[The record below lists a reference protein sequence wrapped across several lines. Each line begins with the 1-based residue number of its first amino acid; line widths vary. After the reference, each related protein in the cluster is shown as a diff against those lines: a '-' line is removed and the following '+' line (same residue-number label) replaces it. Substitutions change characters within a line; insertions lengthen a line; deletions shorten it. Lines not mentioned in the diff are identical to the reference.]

1 MSSWRMVPVPQPS
14 SGTHRS
20 TINAYAGA
28 ALVFGSSAAV
38 LVIELVALRLL
49 APYLGLTLETSTFV
63 IGTALAAIAIGSWM
77 GGQTADRVSP
87 HHMLAPLL
95 AISGVVVGF
104 TPFLVRSVGAG
115 AAGTEGGGVLLVA
128 MVTLLVPV
136 SSFSRFH
143 SYSRSQSASLRTCV
157 QLPPSAACL
166 STAAN
171 VPSRRRLLRGFAPTN
186 CARAVSPL
194 LYVELTSVVTSP

>member
-1 MSSWRMVPVPQPS
+1 MPQPR
-14 SGTHRS
+14 SGTHHA
-20 TINAYAGA
+20 TINAYVGA

-63 IGTALAAIAIGSWM
+63 IGTALTAIALGSWM

-104 TPFLVRSVGAG
+104 TPSSCAGWGRVRPGPRAVGCCSWRCSPCWSPG
-115 AAGTEGGGVLLVA
+115 
-128 MVTLLVPV
+128 
-136 SSFSRFH
+136 
-143 SYSRSQSASLRTCV
+143 
-157 QLPPSAACL
+157 PPSR
-166 STAAN
+166 
-171 VPSRRRLLRGFAPTN
+171 P
-186 CARAVSPL
+186 SPL
-194 LYVELTSVVTSP
+194 R